1 MAFIPVCE
9 PMLAGNELKYVTEAV
24 STGWISSSGK
34 YVNEFENNKNVEKA
48 MLEHPLSKFKM
59 QDALAFVA

>member
-9 PMLAGNELKYVTEAV
+9 PMLTGNELKYVTEAV

-34 YVNEFENNKNVEKA
+34 YVTEFENQFAEYCGDRKSV
-48 MLEHPLSKFKM
+48 
-59 QDALAFVA
+59 V